1 MRHSTARTGPTGHA
15 RPMPVPPWMAMV
27 QAHADRAEAALAAGA
42 KHVVVDMPRR
52 AGTEQL
58 ARDIANAA
66 VSSCPDDNP
75 TCPACTP
82 EEPQP

>member
-1 MRHSTARTGPTGHA
+1 MHHSTARTGPSGPA

-42 KHVVVDMPRR
+42 KHVVVDVPRR

-58 ARDIANAA
+58 ARDIANSAYA
-66 VSSCPDDNP
+66 DV
-75 TCPACTP
+75 TGARHRPATHRK
-82 EEPQP
+82 EQQS